1 MITLKKIIEGF
12 DSQDDSFI
20 NHDVED
26 SSMTNEIEG
35 RMGYGPTT
43 WDTPKAFSPEGSPVR
58 TNEQQPAAPV
68 QSQPTQQISRKLTKE
83 EKVKL
88 LEMVGQFNGYRKAMK
103 MADELKNVAESIVY
117 IAEMTEKYG
126 LNETSDWFEGVS
138 LERDM
143 KELKK
148 TAGELHKIANKVH
161 PQIKQAEALYEEIGL
176 RLERYYNL

>member
-1 MITLKKIIEGF
+1 MITLKNLIEGF
-12 DSQDDSFI
+12 DSP
-20 NHDVED
+20 ED
-26 SSMTNEIEG
+26 SGIEEPSVTNEIEG

-43 WDTPKAFSPEGSPVR
+43 WDTPKAFSPEGAPVR
-58 TNEQQPAAPV
+58 TNEQQPSP
-68 QSQPTQQISRKLTKE
+68 SPQPTQQVSRKLTKE
-83 EKVKL
+83 EKKKL

-148 TAGELHKIANKVH
+148 TATELHKIANKVH
-161 PQIKQAEALYEEIGL
+161 PQIKQAESLYEEIGL